1 MKKFL
6 IILLPFLLGSCED
19 FLDVKPTDQLTEE
32 NVFNTESGADLF
44 LNTIYVTLPCP
55 ELNGSNAVIDGGLS
69 YDNWDFMS
77 PYNVCRYAW
86 GRTSVYY
93 GTYAYTAS
101 EYNPGIYNH
110 MYPSIF
116 FQYNYITGIYV
127 IVIILL
133 NLWKSIKINIRNLG
147 LRTCCRSKVCGHI
160 IIIYYGCIM
169 EVFLI

>member
-77 PYNVCRYAW
+77 PYMLGDVRLFIMGLMHIQLLNIIR
-86 GRTSVYY
+86 VYIIICILLFSFN
-93 GTYAYTAS
+93 T
-101 EYNPGIYNH
+101 I
-110 MYPSIF
+110 ILL
-116 FQYNYITGIYV
+116 GIYV

-147 LRTCCRSKVCGHI
+147 LRNVLQKQNVCGHI

>member
-110 MYPSIF
+110 NP
-116 FQYNYITGIYV
+116 
-127 IVIILL
+127 LA
-133 NLWKSIKINIRNLG
+133 
-147 LRTCCRSKVCGHI
+147 
-160 IIIYYGCIM
+160 
-169 EVFLI
+169 ELI

>member
-116 FQYNYITGIYV
+116 FQYNYITGY
-127 IVIILL
+127 
-133 NLWKSIKINIRNLG
+133 IRNCNYFIESLEKYKDQYSESWITKRVAEAKC
-147 LRTCCRSKVCGHI
+147 LRA
-160 IIIYYGCIM
+160 YYYHLLWM
-169 EVFLI
+169 LEFNL

>member
-1 MKKFL
+1 M
-6 IILLPFLLGSCED
+6 
-19 FLDVKPTDQLTEE
+19 TEE

-116 FQYNYITGIYV
+116 FQYNYITGY
-127 IVIILL
+127 
-133 NLWKSIKINIRNLG
+133 IRNCNYFIESLEKYKDQYSNLG
-147 LRTCCRSKVCGHI
+147 LRNVLQKQNVCGHI

>member
-101 EYNPGIYNH
+101 EYNPGIYK
-110 MYPSIF
+110 YVSFYFLSI
-116 FQYNYITGIYV
+116 Q
-127 IVIILL
+127 L
-133 NLWKSIKINIRNLG
+133 
-147 LRTCCRSKVCGHI
+147 
-160 IIIYYGCIM
+160 YYW
-169 EVFLI
+169 VYT